1 MANFGDT
8 LKRERELRKITLR
21 EVSEATKIGLRYLE
35 ALEGNRF
42 DQLPGGLFNKGFIRA
57 YAKFVGLDPEA
68 LVHAYLFDF
77 AAQQSVQPAQP
88 PYSGLR
94 IEEPTPPAAEEPQRP
109 VAPSRRRT
117 QAVVAAAAGLI
128 LIAGLCLITYRG
140 SDSGER
146 LAPRAPR
153 VEKADLGGGTGVAP
167 PKVEEESPA
176 PLPAAAS
183 PTPPVAPP
191 LALPVAPPAA
201 APAGTA
207 IHPGERSR
215 EEVRKV
221 LLEVTASET
230 TWIAVWCGE
239 RERIN
244 KELTPGEVFA
254 LSCGAETRL
263 STGNAGTMTLRIDGN
278 ECLPLGERG
287 AVIHDLVL
295 NRESV
300 AEICPSPAQEP

>member
-1 MANFGDT
+1 MATFGDT
-8 LKRERELRKITLR
+8 LKRQRELRKITLR

-77 AAQQSVQPAQP
+77 AAQRSSQAAPP

-94 IEEPTPPAAEEPQRP
+94 IEEPTPSPAEEPQKP
-109 VAPSRRRT
+109 AAPSRRRSQT
-117 QAVVAAAAGLI
+117 VVAAAAGLI

-140 SDSGER
+140 SASGQR
-146 LAPRAPR
+146 LAPRVPR
-153 VEKADLGGGTGVAP
+153 VERADLGGGTLVAP
-167 PKVEEESPA
+167 PPA
-176 PLPAAAS
+176 PAS
-183 PTPPVAPP
+183 PTPSVAPP
-191 LALPVAPPAA
+191 VALPMAPPAA
-201 APAGTA
+201 AQGGTA
-207 IHPGERSR
+207 TRTGERPR
-215 EEVRKV
+215 EEHREI

-244 KELTPGEVFA
+244 KELAPGEVFA
-254 LSCGAETRL
+254 LACGSETRL

-287 AVIHDLVL
+287 AVIQDLVL